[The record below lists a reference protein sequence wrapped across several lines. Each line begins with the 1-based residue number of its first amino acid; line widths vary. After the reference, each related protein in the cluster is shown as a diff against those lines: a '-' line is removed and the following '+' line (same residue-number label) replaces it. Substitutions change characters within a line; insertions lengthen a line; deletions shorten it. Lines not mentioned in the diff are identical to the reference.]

1 MKKGISVLLIIVL
14 LLGITACGNGTPAD
28 TGKENKDTTKEATN
42 GDNKSAETNTKE
54 PSASTGGNELSVW
67 CWDPA
72 FNIYAMQ
79 EAEKVYNQKNSNN
92 PIKLNIIETPWADVQ
107 TKITA
112 IGSSGQTDQM
122 PDIFLMQDNAFKKNF
137 QFYPDLFADLT
148 DSGIDFSQF
157 AGSKVS
163 YSVVDGKNYGV
174 PFDNGVVVGTFRV
187 DFLEEAGF
195 KPDDLK
201 GITWKR
207 FIEIGEQVKAKTGKP
222 MFGVT
227 TGDPDMIMMALQSCG
242 ASLFQADG
250 SLNIEGN
257 QVLKDAIAI
266 YKEMV
271 EKGIVLEA
279 NNWDEYVAGFT
290 GGNVVGTING
300 CWILASVQT
309 SKDQAGK
316 WAVVDMPRVYDNEN
330 SSTNYANNGGS
341 SWAITGTGKNKELA
355 VKFLNETFAG
365 SVEFYNTILP
375 SSGAITTYL
384 PAANTEAYK
393 QPQAFFYKEQK
404 IYEDILDFSSKVPS
418 NATGVFYYE
427 AKEAVGTALVGI
439 IKGDDVDK
447 GLKAAGDEVKF
458 KMGQ

>member
-1 MKKGISVLLIIVL
+1 MKKWISLMLSMVL
-14 LLGITACGNGTPAD
+14 LLGLAACSP
-28 TGKENKDTTKEATN
+28 
-42 GDNKSAETNTKE
+42 SSTNTDTKKE
-54 PSASTGGNELSVW
+54 DTKKEETQKEETKKDEAKKEDGANASGQELTVW

-72 FNIYAMQ
+72 FNIYAME
-79 EAEKVYNQKNSNN
+79 EAEKVYNQKNPDS
-92 PIKLNIIETPWADVQ
+92 PIKLNIVETPWADVQ

-112 IGSSGQTDQM
+112 IGSSGQTEQM

-148 DSGIDFSQF
+148 DSGIDFSKFGQ
-157 AGSKVS
+157 SKVA

-174 PFDNGVVVGTFRV
+174 PFDNGVVVGAFRV
-187 DFLEEAGF
+187 DLLADAGF
-195 KPDDLK
+195 KPEDLK

-227 TGDPDMIMMALQSCG
+227 TGDPDMIMMTLQSCG
-242 ASLFQADG
+242 ASLFKEDG
-250 SLNIEGN
+250 SLNIEDN
-257 QVLKDAIAI
+257 QVLKDAIAV

-271 EKGIVLEA
+271 EKGIVQEA

-290 GGNVVGTING
+290 GGNVLGTING

-316 WAVVDMPRVYDNEN
+316 WVVVDMPRLYDNDAK
-330 SSTNYANNGGS
+330 STNYANNGGS
-341 SWAITGTGKNKELA
+341 SWAITGTSQKKELA
-355 VKFLNETFAG
+355 AKFLNDTFAG

-375 SSGAITTYL
+375 SSGAIATYL
-384 PAANTEAYK
+384 PAANTDAYK
-393 QPQAFFYKEQK
+393 QPQKFFHQEQK
-404 IYEDILDFSSKVPS
+404 VYEDIIEFSSHVPS

-439 IKGDDVDK
+439 VKGDDIDK
-447 GLKAAGDEVKF
+447 GLKAASDEVKF